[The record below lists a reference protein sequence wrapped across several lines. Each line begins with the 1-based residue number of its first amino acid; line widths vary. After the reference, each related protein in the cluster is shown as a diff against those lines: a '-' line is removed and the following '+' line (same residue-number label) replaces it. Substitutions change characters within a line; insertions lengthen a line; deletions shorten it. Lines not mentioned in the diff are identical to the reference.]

1 MRIVDRKEVGA
12 ALEAFCDKFE
22 TYKEAA
28 KKLGITLSQLSAA
41 RNKPKSVVPA
51 KALKKLGFEF
61 KAVYLAKDLPP
72 AKKHVP
78 SAITRALVA
87 ASKAKPRKA
96 KGPTARHGPNA
107 DDAVRDAL
115 KAAKPRVR
123 KPKPAPPMRDIA
135 GGMTRDPYLEGIDN
149 RNAVDNSVIE
159 SVVDVSVDSPDM
171 ADLRDNLYADNEPE
185 NPDIYIPDDNGDNI
199 TIN

>member
-72 AKKHVP
+72 TRLQKVVKSLSKKP
-78 SAITRALVA
+78 PTPK
-87 ASKAKPRKA
+87 KAKVMMA
-96 KGPTARHGPNA
+96 E
-107 DDAVRDAL
+107 AVREMHVTNGRTPL
-115 KAAKPRVR
+115 QVAKPRVR
-123 KPKPAPPMRDIA
+123 KPSRPHAALILPTVEAVQPLVEIVEPVEESENRDLPADDPAMVDLRPP
-135 GGMTRDPYLEGIDN
+135 TP
-149 RNAVDNSVIE
+149 VFVP
-159 SVVDVSVDSPDM
+159 SVDDDDSEAEFD
-171 ADLRDNLYADNEPE
+171 E
-185 NPDIYIPDDNGDNI
+185 NGYPIYR
-199 TIN
+199 